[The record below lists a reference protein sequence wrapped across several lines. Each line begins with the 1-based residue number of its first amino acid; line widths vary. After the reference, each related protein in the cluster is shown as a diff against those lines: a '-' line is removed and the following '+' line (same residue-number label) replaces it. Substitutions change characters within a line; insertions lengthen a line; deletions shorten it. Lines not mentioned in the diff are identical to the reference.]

1 MAVWKARTALP
12 VAASQIG
19 CEGLGLL
26 RNIIL
31 ARILG
36 PSEMG
41 VFATL
46 AITLSLL
53 DMLSDLGPDRLL
65 IQAEDGD
72 REEFQAT
79 AQTLLVVR
87 GMACC
92 VLLVGLAM
100 PTASLLGNPNLA
112 WMIAALGAVA
122 GLRGW
127 LHLDCKRVQR
137 NHDFRSTMVVELTS
151 AGMTT
156 AVVALFANHIHSAS
170 VFVWIS
176 LFQVVVLVCVSHVV
190 ATRRYRL
197 AYRPEIASRLL
208 RFGGPLACNSL
219 IMFGAL
225 QGDRLVVLASATAA
239 NFGRYA
245 VAFQLT
251 MVPTLLIS
259 RITSTVF
266 LPQLARNQKAPE
278 KFAERLDQ
286 IVAVLGLLA
295 LSFTLSLM
303 GTGNL
308 AIEIL
313 YGSAFQVTPAVMY
326 WLAIMQ
332 GLRILRAAP
341 SLAALARADSVNPL
355 ASNVLRLTGI
365 IAAATVG
372 LSGWGLEAIV
382 AAGCGGEVV
391 ALIGSALLLHRR
403 QGIQP
408 TAIWNS
414 LSLFA
419 AGAVFG
425 WLTFAAGDSM
435 VSRLGFTGLTG
446 GILLVSILNFRRT
459 TGFRYAS
466 TISTA
471 VVETR
476 AILTDKGI

>member
-1 MAVWKARTALP
+1 M
-12 VAASQIG
+12 
-19 CEGLGLL
+19 
-26 RNIIL
+26 
-31 ARILG
+31 
-36 PSEMG
+36 
-41 VFATL
+41 
-46 AITLSLL
+46 
-53 DMLSDLGPDRLL
+53 
-65 IQAEDGD
+65 
-72 REEFQAT
+72 
-79 AQTLLVVR
+79 
-87 GMACC
+87 
-92 VLLVGLAM
+92 
-100 PTASLLGNPNLA
+100 
-112 WMIAALGAVA
+112 
-122 GLRGW
+122 
-127 LHLDCKRVQR
+127 
-137 NHDFRSTMVVELTS
+137 
-151 AGMTT
+151 
-156 AVVALFANHIHSAS
+156 
-170 VFVWIS
+170 
-176 LFQVVVLVCVSHVV
+176 
-190 ATRRYRL
+190 
-197 AYRPEIASRLL
+197 
-208 RFGGPLACNSL
+208 
-219 IMFGAL
+219 
-225 QGDRLVVLASATAA
+225 
-239 NFGRYA
+239 
-245 VAFQLT
+245 
-251 MVPTLLIS
+251 
-259 RITSTVF
+259 
-266 LPQLARNQKAPE
+266 
-278 KFAERLDQ
+278 
-286 IVAVLGLLA
+286 AVLGLLA

-425 WLTFAAGDSM
+425 WLTFSAGDSM
-435 VSRLGFTGLTG
+435 VSRLGFMGLTG

-459 TGFRYAS
+459 TGSRYAS